1 MLILPERLQFSPLPV
16 DREGHEGVRR
26 SKINIYHLRDG
37 VICDVIQQNSRV
49 DGATINLKSS
59 VYVAVFN
66 QGDEENVLRQYNV
79 L

>member
-1 MLILPERLQFSPLPV
+1 M
-16 DREGHEGVRR
+16 
-26 SKINIYHLRDG
+26 YHLRDG